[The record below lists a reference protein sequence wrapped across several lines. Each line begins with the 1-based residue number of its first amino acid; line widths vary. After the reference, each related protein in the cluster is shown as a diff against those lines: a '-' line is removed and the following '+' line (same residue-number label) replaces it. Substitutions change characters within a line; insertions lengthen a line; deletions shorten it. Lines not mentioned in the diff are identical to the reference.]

1 MSRKTLLTSFDT
13 WLPHQKSNSSDDL
26 ITEIL
31 KIDSLPISMHFL
43 RKLPVDF
50 QLAPSQVIS
59 KINQLQPDIIVCCG
73 MAESRTK
80 LSIESSANEGEILK
94 TTFDIDQLLVGLSV
108 SEISHNAGWFV
119 CNSLYYSI
127 LKYIQDKNL
136 NHQCLFVHVP
146 ILTQENLGQIVTD
159 FLLILQKINATP

>member
-26 ITEIL
+26 LTELL
-31 KIDSLPISMHFL
+31 KIDSVSISLHLL

-73 MAESRTK
+73 MAEARKK
-80 LSIESSANEGEILK
+80 LTIESNAKNEGEILK
-94 TTFDIDQLLVGLSV
+94 TTFDIDHLVAGLSIT
-108 SEISHNAGWFV
+108 EISHDAGWFV
-119 CNSLYYSI
+119 CNRLYYLI
-127 LKYIQDKNL
+127 LQYISDRNL
-136 NHQCLFVHVP
+136 KQQCLFVHVP

-159 FLLILQKINATP
+159 FLLILQKIKS